1 MTDNIFDT
9 AIADAAADT
18 DDDTADGR
26 LLTRLH
32 GRLEHDA
39 AHDGVLDIGYRT
51 LDTPAGTLLLA
62 ATDRGVVRVV
72 FDRQGHDAAL
82 ADLAERISPRI
93 LRAPGRL
100 DETARQLDEYFTG
113 RRTEFDLPL
122 DLRLAQGFR
131 RSVVEHLRGI
141 RYGTRESYA
150 AVAAAVGS
158 PKAVRAAGTACAHN
172 PLPVLIPCH
181 RVVRSDGTLGQ
192 YAGGAPAKAML
203 LGLEGE

>member
-1 MTDNIFDT
+1 MIDNIFDT
-9 AIADAAADT
+9 AIADT
-18 DDDTADGR
+18 DAADGR

-32 GRLEHDA
+32 GRLERDA
-39 AHDGVLDIGYRT
+39 AHHGVLDIGYRT

-100 DETARQLDEYFTG
+100 DETARQLDEYFAG

-122 DLRLAQGFR
+122 DLRLAHGFR

-192 YAGGAPAKAML
+192 YAGGTPAKAML